1 MGDIVQIGTIKG
13 TVKAVGLRTTQVLGS
28 DGTLTF
34 IQNRNITMV
43 QNFSRH
49 DLTANVDIAITTKT
63 PLNELKL
70 VVENLTDEIMNDF
83 DNLTS
88 QPQIIGPTTNQNGQL
103 VYRIM
108 ITAKSGTQTVTAS
121 KILAR
126 YLQAAQQAQIE
137 LQTTSHYPI
146 N

>member
-1 MGDIVQIGTIKG
+1 
-13 TVKAVGLRTTQVLGS
+13 
-28 DGTLTF
+28 
-34 IQNRNITMV
+34 
-43 QNFSRH
+43 
-49 DLTANVDIAITTKT
+49 
-63 PLNELKL
+63 
-70 VVENLTDEIMNDF
+70 
-83 DNLTS
+83 
-88 QPQIIGPTTNQNGQL
+88 
-103 VYRIM
+103 M